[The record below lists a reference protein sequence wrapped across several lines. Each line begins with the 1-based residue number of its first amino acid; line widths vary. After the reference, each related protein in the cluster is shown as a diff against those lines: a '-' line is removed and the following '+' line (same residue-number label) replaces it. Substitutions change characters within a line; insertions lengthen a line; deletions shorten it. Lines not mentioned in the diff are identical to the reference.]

1 MSDNILT
8 GNQNIHYPTFTGA
21 STGNLNLLQRFMA
34 FAEGQQSSR
43 LLWVGLGLML
53 HGCLLTPVTALII
66 LFNGHQFPLIITCIA
81 AMTMVVVPNLA
92 AMPTKYTVPLFF
104 LSLLI
109 DLVLIIT
116 ALAGAA

>member
-8 GNQNIHYPTFTGA
+8 RNQSIHYPSYSGSKA
-21 STGNLNLLQRFMA
+21 GNLNLVQRFMA
-34 FAEGQQSSR
+34 YAEGQQYNR

-53 HGCLLTPVTALII
+53 HGCLITPITALVI

-81 AMTMVVVPNLA
+81 SMTMVVVPNLA

-109 DLVLIIT
+109 DIGLIIT